1 LKELGNVDGGGG
13 GGGGGA
19 WMIHVFVVV
28 VSTMNFC
35 VPQDNRA
42 SGWVCI
48 VGFSGEKH
56 EQALEFFCFH

>member
-1 LKELGNVDGGGG
+1 MDDN
-13 GGGGGA
+13 
-19 WMIHVFVVV
+19 VFVVV

-56 EQALEFFCFH
+56 EQAFVSIRLLLLVKLLIPNFYFVGL

>member
-1 LKELGNVDGGGG
+1 MDDD
-13 GGGGGA
+13 
-19 WMIHVFVVV
+19 VFVVV

-56 EQALEFFCFH
+56 EQALEIFLLQLGCCC

>member
-1 LKELGNVDGGGG
+1 MLVVVVVVGMDDD
-13 GGGGGA
+13 
-19 WMIHVFVVV
+19 VFVVV

-56 EQALEFFCFH
+56 ERALEFFCFH